1 MSKNISVKINNGNKT
16 IETVKLNSANQKV
29 IIKAQPHVNY
39 ELVDEATQYA
49 PEMIDTKRVGN
60 DLHIAFEGT
69 DINKESDLVLEGY
82 YEHDNTELVLG
93 MAEDGQYYAYVP
105 QSGVESDAVTLLA
118 DQVFAPQA
126 LGGNSVT
133 APFWAFNP
141 NWLWVAAGVAAV
153 GGIIAAAS
161 GSHGS
166 GSSNNANNNSN
177 TAKDTTAPAKPTVEA
192 KDNGSV
198 EVTPPADADAK
209 SVEVNYTD
217 EAGTPKT
224 ATLTKGN
231 DGNWTS
237 NNPDVALDPATGKA
251 TIPADK
257 VQDGSPVK
265 AKATDESG
273 NTGEE
278 GTANAGNNVDH
289 TVPNAPEV
297 TSSTTDGSVTV
308 QVPSNAKTGD
318 MVEVT
323 ITPDTVSGNA
333 TPITVTLT
341 KQADGSWT
349 SDNESAVPNVK
360 AGENSSIIPE
370 DKVEDLSKVTVV
382 TKDAMGNTSNKVE
395 TIAPLDPAKL
405 SVNEEGNVVLTL
417 PKQVNEG
424 DLIYLNAIGGDPTYY
439 YNEAIGIEFYKTA
452 TGWSYFSE
460 TRRDEDIT
468 KVDEYTY
475 ILNNLKPTSKISA
488 QHIEKDAV
496 ENFPNNADDSSSDNR
511 FGKFYTIS
519 DRTKGSVVSYVI
531 VPPDNVPPG
540 KPTVSSNAD
549 GSVNIT
555 PPTDKDVRTIEV
567 NYIDENGNPRNAV
580 LTRDLPDGN
589 SHYEQWTSNNPD
601 VKVDKN
607 GEATIS
613 ADKVKDGSEVT
624 AKATDASGNTGE
636 EGTAN
641 AGNNVDHT
649 VPNAPEVTSS
659 TTDGSVTVGVPSN
672 AKTGDMVEVTITPDT
687 VSGNATPITVTLT
700 KQADGSWTSDNESAV
715 PNVKAGENSSIIPE
729 DKVEDLSKVTVVT
742 KDAMGNVSNKVETTA
757 PLDPAKLSVNEE
769 GKVVLTLPKQVN
781 EGDLI
786 RLNAVQGGDPSSY
799 NGAIGIE
806 FYKTATGWDIYTG
819 AVEGERYI
827 TKVDEYTYILNNLKP
842 TSKMSAQHIEKD
854 AIENFPNN
862 ADNES
867 PDTEKGA
874 GFYTISDRTKGSV
887 VSYLIVPPDNVP
899 PGKPTISTNADGSVN
914 ISPPTDPD
922 VITIEVNY
930 IDENGNPQNAV
941 LTRDVVEGVY
951 HYNSRW
957 TSNNPDVK
965 VDFNGEVTISA
976 DKVKDVSE
984 VTAKVTDASGNTGDV
999 SIYETGVQHGSNTL
1013 DMGSG
1018 NDIVRISNDITPKAS
1033 INGGDGFDTFE
1044 FVNHGK
1050 AITTTIS
1057 MISNF
1062 EKIDM
1067 KSWLHN
1073 SVTISA
1079 SDVARNH
1086 SAQAT
1091 VDDSGKSHNNVLI
1104 VDGREGDKVNLSEI
1118 SKTTSSK
1125 VTYEGNTY
1133 NVYNTGSNELWVDS
1147 DITVA

>member
-1 MSKNISVKINNGNKT
+1 MSRNISVKINNGNET
-16 IETVKLNSANQKV
+16 IETVKLNAANKKV
-29 IIKAQPHVNY
+29 IIKAQPNVNY

-141 NWLWVAAGVAAV
+141 SWLWVAAGVAAV

-161 GSHGS
+161 GSHGG

-198 EVTPPADADAK
+198 EVTPPADADTK
-209 SVEVNYTD
+209 SVEVSYTD

-308 QVPSNAKTGD
+308 
-318 MVEVT
+318 
-323 ITPDTVSGNA
+323 
-333 TPITVTLT
+333 
-341 KQADGSWT
+341 
-349 SDNESAVPNVK
+349 
-360 AGENSSIIPE
+360 
-370 DKVEDLSKVTVV
+370 
-382 TKDAMGNTSNKVE
+382 
-395 TIAPLDPAKL
+395 
-405 SVNEEGNVVLTL
+405 
-417 PKQVNEG
+417 
-424 DLIYLNAIGGDPTYY
+424 
-439 YNEAIGIEFYKTA
+439 
-452 TGWSYFSE
+452 
-460 TRRDEDIT
+460 
-468 KVDEYTY
+468 
-475 ILNNLKPTSKISA
+475 
-488 QHIEKDAV
+488 
-496 ENFPNNADDSSSDNR
+496 
-511 FGKFYTIS
+511 
-519 DRTKGSVVSYVI
+519 
-531 VPPDNVPPG
+531 
-540 KPTVSSNAD
+540 
-549 GSVNIT
+549 
-555 PPTDKDVRTIEV
+555 
-567 NYIDENGNPRNAV
+567 
-580 LTRDLPDGN
+580 
-589 SHYEQWTSNNPD
+589 
-601 VKVDKN
+601 
-607 GEATIS
+607 
-613 ADKVKDGSEVT
+613 
-624 AKATDASGNTGE
+624 
-636 EGTAN
+636 
-641 AGNNVDHT
+641 
-649 VPNAPEVTSS
+649 
-659 TTDGSVTVGVPSN
+659 GVPSN

-715 PNVKAGENSSIIPE
+715 PNVKAGENSVIIPE

-742 KDAMGNVSNKVETTA
+742 KDSMGNVSNKVETTA
-757 PLDPAKLSVNEE
+757 PLDPARLSVNEE

-786 RLNAVQGGDPSSY
+786 YLNTIGGKYDY
-799 NGAIGIE
+799 NRALDIE
-806 FYKTATGWDIYTG
+806 FYKTATGWDIDT
-819 AVEGERYI
+819 ESREPEKDI

-842 TSKMSAQHIEKD
+842 TSKISAQHIEKD
-854 AIENFPNN
+854 AIDNFFNDPN
-862 ADNES
+862 DDES
-867 PDTEKGA
+867 LNNGWNNINT
-874 GFYTISDRTKGSV
+874 TNDRTKGSV
-887 VSYLIVPPDNVP
+887 VSYLTVPPDNVP

-914 ISPPTDPD
+914 ITPPTDED
-922 VITIEVNY
+922 VVKIEVNY

-941 LTRDVVEGVY
+941 LTGDFPDGSEYYG
-951 HYNSRW
+951 SW

-965 VDFNGEVTISA
+965 VDNSYTRATITISA
-976 DKVKDVSE
+976 DKVKDGSE
-984 VTAKVTDASGNTGDV
+984 VTAKATDASGNTGDD

-1018 NDIVRISNDITPKAS
+1018 NDIVRISNDIIPKAS
-1033 INGGDGFDTFE
+1033 IDGGDGFDTFK
-1044 FVNHGK
+1044 FVNLDDK
-1050 AITTTIS
+1050 PITTTIS

-1062 EKIDM
+1062 EKIDITGM
-1067 KSWLHN
+1067 RYKTVN
-1073 SVTISA
+1073 IQKE
-1079 SDVARNH
+1079 DVERNH
-1086 SAQAT
+1086 NAKAT

-1104 VDGREGDKVNLSEI
+1104 VDGNEGDKVNLSEI

>member
-1 MSKNISVKINNGNKT
+1 MSRNISVKINNGNET
-16 IETVKLNSANQKV
+16 IETVKLNAANKKV
-29 IIKAQPHVNY
+29 IIKAQPNVNY

-82 YEHDNTELVLG
+82 YEHDNTELLLG

-105 QSGVESDAVTLLA
+105 QSGMESDAVTLLA

-126 LGGNSVT
+126 LGGNSVA

-141 NWLWVAAGVAAV
+141 NWLWMAAGVAAV

-161 GSHGS
+161 GSNGG

-198 EVTPPADADAK
+198 EVTPPADADTK
-209 SVEVNYTD
+209 SVEVSYTD

-360 AGENSSIIPE
+360 DGENSSIIPE

-601 VKVDKN
+601 VKVDN
-607 GEATIS
+607 SYTRATITIS

-624 AKATDASGNTGE
+624 AKATDASGNTG
-636 EGTAN
+636 
-641 AGNNVDHT
+641 D
-649 VPNAPEVTSS
+649 
-659 TTDGSVTVGVPSN
+659 D
-672 AKTGDMVEVTITPDT
+672 
-687 VSGNATPITVTLT
+687 
-700 KQADGSWTSDNESAV
+700 
-715 PNVKAGENSSIIPE
+715 
-729 DKVEDLSKVTVVT
+729 
-742 KDAMGNVSNKVETTA
+742 
-757 PLDPAKLSVNEE
+757 
-769 GKVVLTLPKQVN
+769 
-781 EGDLI
+781 
-786 RLNAVQGGDPSSY
+786 
-799 NGAIGIE
+799 
-806 FYKTATGWDIYTG
+806 
-819 AVEGERYI
+819 
-827 TKVDEYTYILNNLKP
+827 
-842 TSKMSAQHIEKD
+842 
-854 AIENFPNN
+854 
-862 ADNES
+862 
-867 PDTEKGA
+867 
-874 GFYTISDRTKGSV
+874 
-887 VSYLIVPPDNVP
+887 
-899 PGKPTISTNADGSVN
+899 
-914 ISPPTDPD
+914 
-922 VITIEVNY
+922 
-930 IDENGNPQNAV
+930 
-941 LTRDVVEGVY
+941 
-951 HYNSRW
+951 
-957 TSNNPDVK
+957 
-965 VDFNGEVTISA
+965 
-976 DKVKDVSE
+976 
-984 VTAKVTDASGNTGDV
+984 

-1018 NDIVRISNDITPKAS
+1018 NDIVRISNDIIPKAS
-1033 INGGDGFDTFE
+1033 IDGGDGFDTFK
-1044 FVNHGK
+1044 FVNLDDK
-1050 AITTTIS
+1050 PITTTIS

-1062 EKIDM
+1062 EKIDITGM
-1067 KSWLHN
+1067 RYKTVN
-1073 SVTISA
+1073 IQKE
-1079 SDVARNH
+1079 DVERNH
-1086 SAQAT
+1086 NAKAT

-1104 VDGREGDKVNLSEI
+1104 VDGNEGDKVNLSEI